1 MILTHSP
8 ICEHI
13 SVLHE
18 RFNMTITWPFSA
30 NSIKF
35 CMDRRETIIHRLSI
49 RNPGYDAYY
58 SILIYGRGLTLRMR
72 PRVWGP
78 WYPTEKLVHTPPGGK
93 FFGNLLSY
101 YCVWKIFRPWIP
113 IGYIILALVIPSHS
127 FLVPKSSFLRLNLIY
142 VPATWVTD
150 CFPFIQDSKKK
161 NKKGPSNVS
170 LTAETVGPGL
180 HRRITE
186 DLQYERIL
194 PKLDPTVRKRAING
208 IKPQSS

>member
-18 RFNMTITWPFSA
+18 RLDMTITWPFSA

-58 SILIYGRGLTLRMR
+58 SILIDGRGLTLRMR

-78 WYPTEKLVHTPPGGK
+78 WYPTEKLVHLEE
-93 FFGNLLSY
+93 N
-101 YCVWKIFRPWIP
+101 
-113 IGYIILALVIPSHS
+113 
-127 FLVPKSSFLRLNLIY
+127 FLVTCYLIIVFEKFL
-142 VPATWVTD
+142 
-150 CFPFIQDSKKK
+150 
-161 NKKGPSNVS
+161 
-170 LTAETVGPGL
+170 GL
-180 HRRITE
+180 GS
-186 DLQYERIL
+186 
-194 PKLDPTVRKRAING
+194 PLDI
-208 IKPQSS
+208 